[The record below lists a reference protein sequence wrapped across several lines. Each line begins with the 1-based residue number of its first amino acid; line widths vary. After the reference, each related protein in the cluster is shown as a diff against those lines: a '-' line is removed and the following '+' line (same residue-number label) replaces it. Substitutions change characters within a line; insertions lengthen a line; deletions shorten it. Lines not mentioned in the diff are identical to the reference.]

1 MTGYI
6 VPHFGLKRQFENL
19 RDELLDATED
29 ALSEGILMDGVYTS
43 AFEDWL
49 KNRTTTKHA
58 IVTHSGTQ
66 ALELMAAYYL
76 SECTLADDD
85 EAPHIRIPN
94 LTYPATLN
102 AFISTGWE
110 VELVD
115 TDKNGLMDTHDM
127 EHRFN
132 HYDCFVGYCGAASP
146 KELYSGVFVDGAQHW
161 LTVDQNTVGDA
172 MAISF
177 DPTKNL
183 SASGNGGAIVTNDAG
198 LYEFATSYKNNGKPD
213 HFFAGT
219 NSRMSELDCAHL
231 LVKTKYI
238 DEWQS
243 RRKKIRK
250 YYLEQFEDLPIRC
263 LSRGFEIHADQKFVI
278 YTESRNELLEHLK
291 NVGIE
296 AKIHYPYAL
305 SELPIA
311 RDILIKPD
319 PISTSVALT
328 RGVLS
333 LPMYPELTDSEVEY
347 IVEEVK
353 NFYEN
358 AH

>member
-1 MTGYI
+1 MII
-6 VPHFGLKRQFENL
+6 VPHFGLKRQFEYL
-19 RDELLDATED
+19 RNELLDATED

-43 AFEDWL
+43 DFEDWL
-49 KNRTTTKHA
+49 KIRTKTKFA
-58 IVTHSGTQ
+58 IVSHSGTQ
-66 ALELMAAYYL
+66 ALELIAAYYL

-85 EAPHIRIPN
+85 ETPHIRIPN

-115 TDKNGLMDTHDM
+115 TDKNGIMDIENEET
-127 EHRFN
+127 RYN
-132 HYDCFVGYCGAASP
+132 HYDCFVGYSGAPSP
-146 KELYSGVFVDGAQHW
+146 KELYSGVIIDGAQHW

-183 SASGNGGAIVTNDAG
+183 SASGNGGAIVTNDQG
-198 LYEFATSYKNNGKPD
+198 LYEFAKSYRNNGKPD
-213 HFFAGT
+213 HYFAGT

-231 LVKTKYI
+231 LVKTQYI
-238 DEWQS
+238 DKWQA
-243 RRKKIRK
+243 RRRKIRK
-250 YYLEQFEDLPIRC
+250 YYLDRLQDLPIRC
-263 LSRGFEIHADQKFVI
+263 LSRNFDIHADQKFVI
-278 YTESRNELLEHLK
+278 YTEHRNELHQYLSS
-291 NVGIE
+291 VGIE
-296 AKIHYPYAL
+296 TKIHYPFAL

-311 RDILIKPD
+311 RDIVIKPD

-333 LPMYPELTDSEVEY
+333 LPIYPELTDGEIDFVVDE
-347 IVEEVK
+347 IR
-353 NFYEN
+353 NFFE
-358 AH
+358 HRHK